1 MLSKVCGLTTVDQ
14 VKTCIS
20 YGANF
25 CGFILNYKKSHR
37 FIKYQIAEQL
47 TQVDKKN
54 TSYVGVLVNP
64 SSKELKN
71 FSNLNLDYFQIYGDY
86 SSKEIKEFKDS
97 YKKKIIISLQIKQKQ
112 DILKYKIYEK
122 EADIILFDSSGL
134 HQSLSWDYN
143 WIKQVPTSVSRMLAG
158 NIKIDMLEDLKEITN
173 IVDVSGALET
183 DKVKDLNKIKN
194 FLNKIK
200 KINEQN

>member
-1 MLSKVCGLTTVDQ
+1 MQAKVCGLKSAEQ

-20 YGANF
+20 NGANF

-37 FIKYQIAEQL
+37 FINYETAEQL
-47 TQVDKKN
+47 TQINKKN
-54 TSYVGVLVNP
+54 TSFVGVLVDP
-64 SSKELKN
+64 SENELKI
-71 FSNLNLDYFQIYGDY
+71 FSKLNLDYFQIYGDY
-86 SSKEIKEFKDS
+86 SEKKIKEIKNN
-97 YKKKIIISLQIKQKQ
+97 YKKKIIVSLQIKQKN

-122 EADIILFDSSGL
+122 IADIVLFDSSGL
-134 HQSLSWDYN
+134 HQSLSWNYD
-143 WIKQVPTSVSRMLAG
+143 WIKQVPSSIKRMLAG
-158 NIKIDMLEDLKEITN
+158 NINMDMLESLKELTD

-200 KINEQN
+200 LIND

>member
-1 MLSKVCGLTTVDQ
+1 MQAKVCGLKNTKEVE
-14 VKTCIS
+14 TCVS
-20 YGANF
+20 NNASF

-37 FIKYQIAEQL
+37 FINYQTAKQL
-47 TQVDKKN
+47 TQIKKQD
-54 TSYVGVLVNP
+54 TFYVGVLVNP
-64 SSKELKN
+64 SEEEFKK
-71 FSNLNLDYFQIYGDY
+71 FSNLNLDYFQIYGNY
-86 SSKEIKEFKDS
+86 SEEQLKVIKNI